1 MFWLVVSNMNFI
13 FHFMYG
19 MSSFPLTFI
28 CELIFFKMGKLHHQ
42 AVFFHQ
48 ETIIQLAQPWFDTFV
63 LINLF
68 AINGYQWLSMH

>member
-1 MFWLVVSNMNFI
+1 
-13 FHFMYG
+13 
-19 MSSFPLTFI
+19 
-28 CELIFFKMGKLHHQ
+28 MGKLHHQ